1 MAGSVRVGC
10 ATSLDV
16 SGNSAPHFEYDD
28 RMKRLTVS
36 LPDDLV
42 DKIKQAA
49 GGEGQVSSYIAT
61 ALAGYQEQ
69 ESLDELLAAW
79 RTESPVPDEVQQQV
93 ESELNDAG
101 LTAPAAQRGSRIA
114 G

>member
-1 MAGSVRVGC
+1 
-10 ATSLDV
+10 
-16 SGNSAPHFEYDD
+16 
-28 RMKRLTVS
+28 MKRLTVS

-49 GGEGQVSSYIAT
+49 GGEGQVSSYVAT
-61 ALAGYQEQ
+61 ALADYQEQ

-79 RTESPVPDEVQQQV
+79 LTESPVPDEVQQHV
-93 ESELNDAG
+93 EAELDDAG
-101 LTAPAAQRGSRIA
+101 LTAPTQRSSRIA